1 MSQLH
6 WPALGGALWTI
17 LLVFPFAGLCA
28 LVFRFPVLFGAYESG
43 WSAVPHALAA
53 VRFYGALGGFTLLAL
68 LGALGGAVA
77 HRMQRPDT
85 RRVWQWTISFAA
97 ALAFSAVMLLATL
110 DFMIGP
116 W

>member
-1 MSQLH
+1 
-6 WPALGGALWTI
+6 
-17 LLVFPFAGLCA
+17 
-28 LVFRFPVLFGAYESG
+28 
-43 WSAVPHALAA
+43 
-53 VRFYGALGGFTLLAL
+53 L

-97 ALAFSAVMLLATL
+97 ALAFSAVMLLAKL